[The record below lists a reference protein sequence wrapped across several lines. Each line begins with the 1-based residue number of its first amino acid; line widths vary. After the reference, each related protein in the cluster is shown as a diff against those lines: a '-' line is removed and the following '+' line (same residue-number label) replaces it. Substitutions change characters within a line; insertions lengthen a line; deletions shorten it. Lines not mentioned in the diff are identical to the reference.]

1 MLAGTSRELYTWSL
15 LSCVVLFLSG
25 SCFSIYIGVDSLFTP
40 HAPSEVNIAL
50 ATLALSG
57 AVEGTTLWIAY
68 KGVKNAA
75 KKMSMTVREYIT
87 DGPDQTAVSVMAQDV
102 VSVSA
107 LAWAS
112 VALGASHL
120 TGIAYFDA
128 LGSIGVGAGLGWL
141 AYYLGSRNIALLNG
155 AFRTRHAPCHASLDR

>member
-1 MLAGTSRELYTWSL
+1 M
-15 LSCVVLFLSG
+15 LFLSG

-75 KKMSMTVREYIT
+75 EKMSMTVREYVT

-141 AYYLGSRNIALLNG
+141 AYYLGSRNVALLNG
-155 AFRTRHAPCHASLDR
+155 AFRTCHASLDR